1 MEQYDI
7 CVIGGGPAGY
17 AAAMRGL
24 DFGKKV
30 ILIEKKHL
38 GGAGLHHGALSSKT
52 FWELSQDVINAKRED
67 RGFRS
72 QGLTLAYPEIV
83 QIVQQAVREKRQ
95 QLVEQVEFLQKNA
108 QCGSLRFVKGF
119 ASFITSKMIQI
130 EKAEGGTETIFA
142 ENTVIATGSS
152 PRKLP
157 DIPIDEEVIVTSD
170 AIDTFDHFPKS
181 LVILGAGVIGC
192 EFATIFSNFG
202 QTKVFLI
209 DRAPRILPFEDGD
222 IADVVAANLEANG
235 VIVHKGA
242 KLKSMRRVNDE
253 VEYVLTYDDGR
264 EETHRVEKAL
274 ISVGRVP
281 NFNGLGL
288 EKVGIQ
294 FNDRGAIQD
303 KDTQTNISN
312 IYAVGDTTAD
322 IALVNV
328 AEIEGR
334 HAVEKMYSNP
344 KPLIYEN
351 ISAIMFLNPEVAS
364 VGVNEQT
371 LQQKGIPYRV
381 ARMDYSLINR
391 AIAMR
396 RLQGFFKI
404 IVTDDDKMTI
414 LGMRAMGQH
423 ASSTI
428 QAVSLL
434 IHLGR
439 GVEELAELTHPHPS
453 ITEGVQ
459 ECARMLLGKSI
470 CKPSAFA
477 GKLRCHRVV
486 NNVCEVLYAN

>member
-1 MEQYDI
+1 MERYDI

-52 FWELSQDVINAKRED
+52 FWELSQDIINAKRED
-67 RGFRS
+67 RGFHT
-72 QGLTLAYPEIV
+72 QGIILAYQEIV

-95 QLVEQVEFLQKNA
+95 QLIEQVEFLQKNA
-108 QCGSLRFVKGF
+108 QAGSLRFVKGF
-119 ASFITSKMIQI
+119 ASFITNKMIHIRKEQG
-130 EKAEGGTETIFA
+130 EEEVIFA
-142 ENTVIATGSS
+142 ENVVIATGSR

-209 DRAPRILPFEDGD
+209 DRAPRILPFEDED
-222 IADVVAANLEANG
+222 IAEVVASNLEANG
-235 VIVHKGA
+235 VVVHKGA
-242 KLKSMRRVNDE
+242 KLKSMRRVDDE

-264 EETHRVEKAL
+264 EEVHRVEKAL

-281 NFNGLGL
+281 NFEGLGI
-288 EKVGIQ
+288 EKIGIQ
-294 FNDRGAIQD
+294 LNEKGAIQD
-303 KDTQTNISN
+303 TDTQTNISN

-334 HAVEKMYSNP
+334 HAVEKMYANP

-396 RLQGFFKI
+396 RLQGFFKM
-404 IVTDDDKMTI
+404 IVTDDEEMKI

-434 IHLGR
+434 IHLGK
-439 GVEELAELTHPHPS
+439 GISELAELTHPHPS

-470 CKPSAFA
+470 CKPAAFA

-486 NNVCEVLYAN
+486 NNVCQLLYNY

>member
-52 FWELSQDVINAKRED
+52 FWELSQDIINAKRED
-67 RGFRS
+67 RGFHS

-95 QLVEQVEFLQKNA
+95 QMIEQVEFLQKNA
-108 QCGSLRFVKGF
+108 QCGSLSFVKGF
-119 ASFITSKMIQI
+119 ASFLTNKMIQI
-130 EKAEGGTETIFA
+130 QKAEGGTETIIA
-142 ENTVIATGSS
+142 ENVVIATGST

-157 DIPIDEEVIVTSD
+157 DIPVDEEVIVTSD

-202 QTKVFLI
+202 QTKVYLI

-222 IADVVAANLEANG
+222 IADIIQSNLEANG
-235 VIVHKGA
+235 VTVHKGA
-242 KLKSMRRVNDE
+242 KLKSMRRVNNE
-253 VEYVLTYDDGR
+253 VEYILTYDDGR

-281 NFNGLGL
+281 NFEGLGL
-288 EKVGIQ
+288 EKIGIQ
-294 FNDRGAIQD
+294 LNDKGAIQD
-303 KDTQTNISN
+303 KDTQTNIAN
-312 IYAVGDTTAD
+312 VYAVGDTTAD

-364 VGVNEQT
+364 VGLNEQT

-396 RLQGFFKI
+396 KLQGFFKI
-404 IVTDDDKMTI
+404 IVTDDDQMKI
-414 LGMRAMGQH
+414 LGMRAMGAH

-434 IHLGR
+434 IHLGK